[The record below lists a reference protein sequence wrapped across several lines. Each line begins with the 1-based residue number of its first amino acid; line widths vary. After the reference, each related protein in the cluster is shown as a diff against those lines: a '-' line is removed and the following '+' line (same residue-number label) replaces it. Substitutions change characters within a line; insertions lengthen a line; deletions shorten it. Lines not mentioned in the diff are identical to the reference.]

1 MINFLHTY
9 GAFMLVVLVL
19 LSPVMLLVFCRTCL
33 RERSEPG
40 DAAPRGAVVV
50 SPRKLEGKP
59 GLPG

>member
-9 GAFMLVVLVL
+9 GAFILVVLVL
-19 LSPVMLLVFCRTCL
+19 LSPVMLLVFCRSCL

-50 SPRKLEGKP
+50 SPRKL
-59 GLPG
+59 